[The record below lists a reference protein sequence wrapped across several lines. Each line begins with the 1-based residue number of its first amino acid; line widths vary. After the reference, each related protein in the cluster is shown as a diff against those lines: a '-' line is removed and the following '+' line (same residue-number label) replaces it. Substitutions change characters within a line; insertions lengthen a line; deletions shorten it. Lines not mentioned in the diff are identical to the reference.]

1 MKSEVP
7 KVVGAPVLLFVG
19 PVVGCGTGASSGPRI
34 QSEGSVGMYEVSG
47 AHAVAGDETTARAGA
62 AWG

>member
-1 MKSEVP
+1 MLDVAASQVP
-7 KVVGAPVLLFVG
+7 VQPVRSRIPSVRAAP
-19 PVVGCGTGASSGPRI
+19 S
-34 QSEGSVGMYEVSG
+34 YEVSG